1 MSISGLSPVG
11 QYLIALKD
19 EKKAAADY
27 AQANPM
33 ENYAIKKFEK
43 DAAGITSSTA
53 LLNNY
58 TALQVA
64 LGAYGLGSI
73 INETALVKDLLTQ
86 DPNSPK
92 SLARSSGNATWLA
105 FADAFVNLGQ
115 ASANTTSSSDKNS
128 SSDKTS
134 STSATNT
141 TDSTKQ
147 ANQSNQ
153 KATNLALIDTTKT
166 NDQNKTT
173 DTTNSTSQTAG
184 KTADSWKTTDKNKD
198 KDKTADS
205 NQNGF
210 TPEKIASIIQ
220 AYELNQYET
229 NTENTNSGIGNA
241 LYFTRAIAG
250 KKTVDEIMSDARLL
264 NVVVTVCGFN
274 PDQFGVLG
282 FDQQQRLIKQNFK
295 FSSISTP
302 QKIQEYAERYLAMLQ
317 INPQP
322 PDTPETMMDLFGNGS
337 NSNSVLALFGDNG
350 STSEASLYASL
361 F

>member
-1 MSISGLSPVG
+1 MSISGLSPVS
-11 QYLIALKD
+11 QYLIDLKD

-27 AQANPM
+27 AQTNPM

-92 SLARSSGNATWLA
+92 SLARSSDNATWLA
-105 FADAFVNLGQ
+105 FAEAFANLGQ
-115 ASANTTSSSDKNS
+115 ASANTTSSSDKGS

-141 TDSTKQ
+141 TDKTKQ

-166 NDQNKTT
+166 NDQDKTT
-173 DTTNSTSQTAG
+173 SH
-184 KTADSWKTTDKNKD
+184 
-198 KDKTADS
+198 
-205 NQNGF
+205 QNGF
-210 TPEKIASIIQ
+210 TPEKIASVIQ

-229 NTENTNSGIGNA
+229 NTANTNSGIGNA

-250 KKTVDEIMSDARLL
+250 KKTIDEIMSDSRLL

-282 FDQQQRLIKQNFK
+282 FDQQQRLIKENFK

-302 QKIQEYAERYLAMLQ
+302 QKIQEYAEKYLAMLQ

-322 PDTPETMMDLFGNGS
+322 PDTPETMMDLFGSSS

-350 STSEASLYASL
+350 SSSEASLYSSL